1 MQWSATATAICC
13 SEKPE
18 SQDDRCP
25 VDNGRRFSPVIRIR
39 DNHRGYQPSMMA
51 KKIAGN
57 SGGEHTLYTDSY
69 RFKDAPKPVFWY
81 SHATCVHNGFGT
93 GKPAEMRLQTSTFTI
108 QLKLALTRWGSH
120 QHLRTKT
127 SRTMRASCFSMVRLV
142 IFWWISD
149 IFLQNSMEFHWEF
162 IVFFFWWV
170 FFDVFRH
177 VFGFFGPGFRCWRDR
192 GTAPCRTQW
201 DGPNGSTVA
210 KNGRSS
216 PVFTDGKNE
225 L

>member
-1 MQWSATATAICC
+1 
-13 SEKPE
+13 
-18 SQDDRCP
+18 
-25 VDNGRRFSPVIRIR
+25 
-39 DNHRGYQPSMMA
+39 
-51 KKIAGN
+51 
-57 SGGEHTLYTDSY
+57 
-69 RFKDAPKPVFWY
+69 
-81 SHATCVHNGFGT
+81 
-93 GKPAEMRLQTSTFTI
+93 MRLQTSTFTI